1 MNIHTYL
8 MLNVDIINT
17 DKLNLSN
24 SFNNKSKMFL
34 FVNLSSYGK
43 VSLPLFVNWSL
54 RARIDCDII
63 QPIIVTILEL
73 LK

>member
-1 MNIHTYL
+1 MNIYTYL

-43 VSLPLFVNWSL
+43 VSLPFFPLLTSL
-54 RARIDCDII
+54 YARES
-63 QPIIVTILEL
+63 IVI
-73 LK
+73 